1 MNIENEL
8 PERII
13 KAREACLS
21 HADDLIRAA
30 KRILS
35 DEKLPHISYHLAVL
49 ALEEIGKST
58 LIIMGHIRSSLDDAE
73 TSPQRFCDDHIKKL
87 FWATWGPSIGREK
100 ITKNQIESLQGLSRK
115 IHETRLQALYVDFDA
130 TGTFLP
136 SELISES
143 EAQNL
148 IDAATARLEMER
160 LHKFG
165 KIDENNLKTMNWFL
179 SATSDQEK
187 RKLIFGSKS
196 MAKLAEVGSTNN
208 WIDWLKQEFD
218 KADEEAKEAIRQ
230 ELQRQPPS
238 TLTKLEDK
246 WKIRVRLFTNS
257 HSIRPKT
264 LNKWNDLSSW
274 IRLYPVGGKKNQI
287 IAEFILPKNITVQTL
302 WWAGW
307 GIVRRFVVALNI
319 GTFGCFWWYVPEQIS
334 RFYEKIID
342 LENEGTEVR
351 IERNPIL
358 KLDWQHSALSET
370 DLRNTALCFGMLPSE
385 NESELGKGMGAYITA
400 LAFMNK
406 SDIHFQF
413 EAN

>member
-1 MNIENEL
+1 M
-8 PERII
+8 
-13 KAREACLS
+13 
-21 HADDLIRAA
+21 
-30 KRILS
+30 KRVS
-35 DEKLPHISYHLAVL
+35 RHY
-49 ALEEIGKST
+49 
-58 LIIMGHIRSSLDDAE
+58 
-73 TSPQRFCDDHIKKL
+73 TS
-87 FWATWGPSIGREK
+87 
-100 ITKNQIESLQGLSRK
+100 
-115 IHETRLQALYVDFDA
+115 DFDA

-148 IDAATARLEMER
+148 IDAATARLEMEK

-165 KIDENNLKTMNWFL
+165 KIDENNLKTMNSFL
-179 SATSDQEK
+179 AATSDQEK

-218 KADEEAKEAIRQ
+218 KADAEAKEAMRQ
-230 ELQRQPPS
+230 ELQRQPPN
-238 TLTKLEDK
+238 TLTKLENK
-246 WKIRVRLFTNS
+246 WKLRVRLFTNS

-274 IRLYPVGGKKNQI
+274 IRLYPVGGKKNQV
-287 IAEFILPKNITVQTL
+287 IAEFILPKHIIVQTL

-334 RFYEKIID
+334 RFYETIID

-358 KLDWQHSALSET
+358 KLDWQHRALSET

-385 NESELGKGMGAYITA
+385 NESELGKSMGAYITA

-413 EAN
+413 EANSYELFYKALRHGMRHFKEWDEQDLFSDRFEKLLLNYKLDQEEIAKHKKISLQIDSGHPSFEAQSCP